1 MSEIEVNT
9 ALISYCG
16 LYCGSCKR
24 YIKGSCPGCANNVKA
39 TWCKTRTCNIK
50 NGYKSCAD
58 CSVSSVRDCKINNN
72 FISKAFGLV
81 FNTDRLA
88 GLELIQEKGYENFA
102 KQMADLKQMSV
113 KRRK

>member
-1 MSEIEVNT
+1 MNGNVELVSF
-9 ALISYCG
+9 CG

-24 YIKGSCPGCANNVKA
+24 YLKGSCPGCKNNVKA
-39 TWCKTRTCNIK
+39 TWCKTRTCNMQ

-58 CSVSSVRDCKINNN
+58 CKSTNFRDCKINNN
-72 FISKAFGLV
+72 IISKAFGLV

-88 GLELIQEKGYENFA
+88 GLELIRDNGYDAFA
-102 KQMADLKQMSV
+102 QQMTDLKQVSV